1 METKCAAMKKLSF
14 LVLALGLNLLV
25 FGQTSLSASAKNKAE
40 LQGGVATGHI
50 SLTLPAEVTEEN
62 VTMYAKYYTNMFTV
76 EFNAQAHVATF
87 HMISND
93 ANSRRVILR
102 FLGANQIVNVQVD
115 DRSYDLGT
123 FFDTFLQ

>member
-1 METKCAAMKKLSF
+1 MGNMWKLSF

-40 LQGGVATGHI
+40 LQSGVATGHI
-50 SLTLPAEVTEEN
+50 SLALPTEVTEEN

-76 EFNAQAHVATF
+76 EFNAQSHVATF